1 MQNVG
6 VLFISPHI
14 SLYVLNDVIP
24 QVIMLNKSTA
34 RASNQVAFFF
44 HKNAV
49 SIFTNMFCVD
59 SVSVE
64 DSGNTGGMCDC
75 HFVVK
80 TR

>member
-59 SVSVE
+59 SLFQLRTLAIQEVCV
-64 DSGNTGGMCDC
+64 T
-75 HFVVK
+75 VILW
-80 TR
+80 